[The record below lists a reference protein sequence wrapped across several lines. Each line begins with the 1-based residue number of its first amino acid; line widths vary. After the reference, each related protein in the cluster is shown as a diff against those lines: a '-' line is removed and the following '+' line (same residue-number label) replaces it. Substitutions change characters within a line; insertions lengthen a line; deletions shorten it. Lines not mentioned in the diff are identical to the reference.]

1 MTKAFSAFP
10 ICVVA
15 TAALLLGPV
24 QVNIAF
30 GQEAQLEEIVVT
42 ARKREETIQDVPLA
56 ITAFTSEEIAR
67 RNIQEMRDIA
77 LFTPGFNFEDFGGA
91 GGTMPVIR
99 GTTQVASFRNTEQ
112 NVSFFFDGVYLPR
125 SYVTDLGFANIER
138 IEVVKG
144 PQSARYGRNA
154 FMGAVNYIPRKP
166 TDDWEVKVKG
176 VAGNFKRYDAA
187 ATVSGPIVPGVLSI
201 LVGMDYSEFDGSW
214 ENTHPYADID
224 FDQGTDARQGGYE
237 RGVLSGAVLFTPNE
251 DMRIDLSYYD
261 YNFDRE
267 HRAQNWFAE
276 LNAESQFL
284 NCGQWNPD
292 VRPAGT
298 PGFGGG
304 GQWWRLY
311 CGELI
316 VRNIPTDPR
325 GYARQLNATF
335 LRASINWRITD
346 SIEVEYVF
354 GQMEA
359 DSKTLG
365 YKDSLPGCT
374 FITPAPFPPLNGCI
388 FESGPIGDFEVDSH
402 EVRVSWDDGGSLR
415 VAGGLYYTENEDF
428 YTANFSALPPLSGVP
443 TAPVNIL
450 DQSQFQ
456 FYAVLTRTLRT
467 DKTVSPFIELSYSLM
482 DGRSRIGIEARYSN
496 SDKFEGALASG
507 GAGGLAE
514 FTGLTFENEFKSFT
528 PRITWE
534 YDLSTDRLLFISA
547 ATGVRAG
554 GFNPSAYLEENRTFD
569 EDQNWTYEIGMKNT
583 FMGGQLRLNGSL
595 FWVEW
600 SNVQITAQDPGNPA
614 ILPLNITRNLGNVRS
629 TGFELEG
636 AYAFTANLTLSGSA
650 YYGDAKYKDGTR
662 DLRWA
667 RTPLVCDDIV
677 CPINGDIAGNQ
688 MERQSKWQ
696 ATLSAEWRDE
706 LAFGFA
712 QEYYLRWDMA
722 YQSKQYAEAVNLSWV
737 PERTIVNASIGIVG
751 DRFEAQLWAR
761 NLFDEQYV
769 SGALVGQPNVQ
780 YNAYLGERQ
789 TYGLTITA
797 RLEDVANW

>member
-1 MTKAFSAFP
+1 MTRRFRALP
-10 ICVVA
+10 ICLVAA
-15 TAALLLGPV
+15 TAILAGPA

-56 ITAFTSEEIAR
+56 ITAFTSEEIAK

-176 VAGNFKRYDAA
+176 VAGNFKRYDGA

-237 RGVLSGAVLFTPNE
+237 RGVLSGAVQFTPNE

-284 NCGQWNPD
+284 NCGQWNAD
-292 VRPAGT
+292 VRPAGGR
-298 PGFGGG
+298 GFGFG

-311 CGELI
+311 CGELF
-316 VRNIPTDPR
+316 VRNVPTDPR
-325 GYARQLNATF
+325 GYARQLNASF
-335 LRASINWRITD
+335 LRASVNWRITD

-402 EVRVSWDDGGSLR
+402 EIRVSWDNGGSLR

-443 TAPVNIL
+443 TAPVDIL

-467 DKTVSPFIELSYSLM
+467 EKSFSPFIELSYSLM

-534 YDLSTDRLLFISA
+534 YDLSADRLLFISA

-554 GFNPSAYLEENRTFD
+554 GFNPSAFLEENRTFD

-600 SNVQITAQDPGNPA
+600 SDVQITAQDPGNPA

-677 CPINGDIAGNQ
+677 CPTNGDIAGNQ
-688 MERQSKWQ
+688 MERQSKVQ

-706 LAFGFA
+706 LAVGFA

-751 DRFEAQLWAR
+751 ERFEAQLWAR

>member
-1 MTKAFSAFP
+1 MTRRFRALP
-10 ICVVA
+10 ICLVAA
-15 TAALLLGPV
+15 TAILAGPA
-24 QVNIAF
+24 QVNIAL

-56 ITAFTSEEIAR
+56 ITAFTSEEIAK

-176 VAGNFKRYDAA
+176 VAGNFKRYDGA

-325 GYARQLNATF
+325 GYARQLNASF
-335 LRASINWRITD
+335 LRASINWRMTD
-346 SIEVEYVF
+346 TIEVEYVF

-415 VAGGLYYTENEDF
+415 VAGGLYYTKNEDF

-534 YDLSTDRLLFISA
+534 YDLSADRLLFISA

-554 GFNPSAYLEENRTFD
+554 GFNPSAFLEENRTFD

-650 YYGDAKYKDGTR
+650 YYGDAKYKEGTR

-789 TYGLTITA
+789 TYGLTFTA

>member
-1 MTKAFSAFP
+1 MNKHPNVLP
-10 ICVVA
+10 ICLAVA
-15 TAALLLGPV
+15 AAILFGPT

-42 ARKREETIQDVPLA
+42 ARKREEVIQDIPLA
-56 ITAFTSEEIAR
+56 ITAFTAEEIQK

-77 LFTPGFNFEDFGGA
+77 LFTPGFNFEDFGGS

-125 SYVTDLGFANIER
+125 SYVTDLGFVNMER

-166 TDDWEVKVKG
+166 SDEWEINVTG
-176 VAGNFKRYDAA
+176 VAGNHSRYDLAG
-187 ATVSGPIVPGVLSI
+187 TVSGPIVPGVVSVL
-201 LVGMDYSEFDGSW
+201 LGFDNSEFDGSW
-214 ENTHPYADID
+214 ENPHPYADID
-224 FDQGTDARQGGYE
+224 FDQGTDDRQGGYD
-237 RGVLSGAVLFTPNE
+237 RAVATAAVRITPN
-251 DMRIDLSYYD
+251 DAFTIDLSYYD
-261 YNFDRE
+261 YDFDRE

-276 LNAESQFL
+276 LQAESHYL

-304 GQWWRLY
+304 GQWYRLY
-311 CGELI
+311 CGELF
-316 VRNIPTDPR
+316 VRNVATDPR
-325 GYARQLNATF
+325 GYARQLNASF
-335 LRASINWRITD
+335 LRASINWRVND
-346 SIEVEYVF
+346 AIEVEYVF

-365 YKDSLPGCT
+365 YKDTLPGCT
-374 FITPAPFPPLNGCI
+374 FASPLPGCV

-402 EVRVSWDDGGSLR
+402 EIRISWNTGGPLR
-415 VAGGLYYTENEDF
+415 VAGGLYYTDNEDF
-428 YTANFSALPPLSGVP
+428 RTSNFSTLPPLSGVP
-443 TAPVNIL
+443 TAPVDIL
-450 DQSQFQ
+450 DGSAFII
-456 FYAVLTRTLRT
+456 YAVLSRTLRT
-467 DKTVSPFIELSYSLM
+467 EESISPFVELSYSFM
-482 DGRSRIGIEARYSN
+482 DGRSRFGFEARYAS

-507 GAGGLAE
+507 GTGGLAE

-534 YDLSTDRLLFISA
+534 YDLSADRLLFVSA
-547 ATGVRAG
+547 ARGVRSG
-554 GFNPSAYLEENRTFD
+554 GFNPSAFLEENRTFD
-569 EDQNWTYEIGMKNT
+569 EDQNWTFEIGSKNT
-583 FMGGQLRLNGSL
+583 FMDGALRLNGSL
-595 FWVEW
+595 FWIEW
-600 SNVQITAQDPGNPA
+600 SDVQITAQDPGNPA
-614 ILPLNITRNLGNVRS
+614 ILPLNITRNLGDVRS

-636 AYAFTANLTLSGSA
+636 ALALTANLTVSGTA

-662 DLRWA
+662 DLRWG
-667 RTPLVCDDIV
+667 RTPLVCDDVV
-677 CPINGDIAGNQ
+677 CSTNGDIGGNQ

-706 LAFGFA
+706 LVLAIA
-712 QEYYLRWDMA
+712 QEYYLRADLG
-722 YQSKQYAEAVNLSWV
+722 YQSKQYAEAVNLSWA
-737 PERTIVNASIGIVG
+737 PERTIVNATAGIVG
-751 DRFEAQLWAR
+751 ETYEVQLWAR

-769 SGALVGQPNVQ
+769 SGILVGQPNVQ
-780 YNAYLGERQ
+780 YNAYLGERR
-789 TYGLTITA
+789 TYGLRVIVNFDN
-797 RLEDVANW
+797 LVN

>member
-1 MTKAFSAFP
+1 MTKRWKALP
-10 ICVVA
+10 ICLVGA
-15 TAALLLGPV
+15 TAILFGPA
-24 QVNIAF
+24 QVNTAF

-56 ITAFTSEEIAR
+56 ITAFTAEEIQK

-154 FMGAVNYIPRKP
+154 FMGAVNYIPKKP
-166 TDDWEVKVKG
+166 TDEWEVKAKA
-176 VAGNFKRYDAA
+176 VAGNFKRYDGA
-187 ATVSGPIVPGVLSI
+187 ATLSGPLVPGVMSM
-201 LVGMDYSEFDGSW
+201 LVGIDYSEFDGSW
-214 ENTHPYADID
+214 ENTHAYADID
-224 FDQGTDARQGGYE
+224 FRQGTNGRQGGYQRE
-237 RGVLSGAVLFTPNE
+237 VINGAVQFTPNE
-251 DMRIDLSYYD
+251 DIRVDLSYYD
-261 YNFDRE
+261 YDFDRE

-276 LNAESQFL
+276 LGAESEL
-284 NCGQWNPD
+284 MNCGQWNAD
-292 VRPAGT
+292 VRPAGR
-298 PGFGGG
+298 PGFGFG

-311 CGELI
+311 CGELS
-316 VRNIPTDPR
+316 VRNVPTDPR
-325 GYARQLNATF
+325 GYARQLEASF
-335 LRASINWRITD
+335 LRASISWNVTD
-346 SIEVEYVF
+346 SIEFEYVF

-359 DSKTLG
+359 ESKTLG
-365 YKDSLPGCT
+365 YKDTLPGCT
-374 FITPAPFPPLNGCI
+374 FASPPLPGCV

-402 EVRVSWDDGGSLR
+402 EVRISYNGGGPLR
-415 VAGGLYYTENEDF
+415 VAGGLYYTKNEDF
-428 YTANFSALPPLSGVP
+428 YTANFTTLPPLSGVP
-443 TAPVNIL
+443 TGPVDIL
-450 DQSQFQ
+450 DRSAFIV
-456 FYAVLTRTLRT
+456 YAVLTRTLRT
-467 DKTVSPFIELSYSLM
+467 DKTISPFVELSYSLLE
-482 DGRSRIGIEARYSN
+482 GRSRFGLEARYSN

-507 GAGGLAE
+507 GTSGLAE
-514 FTGLTFENEFKSFT
+514 FTGLTFENEFTSLT

-534 YDLSTDRLLFISA
+534 YDLSGDRLLFVSA

-554 GFNPSAYLEENRTFD
+554 GFNPSAFLEENRTFD

-583 FMGGQLRLNGSL
+583 FLDGQLRLNGSL

-600 SNVQITAQDPGNPA
+600 SDVQILAQDPGNPA
-614 ILPLNITRNLGNVRS
+614 PLPLNITRNLGNVS
-629 TGFELEG
+629 SKGFELEG
-636 AYAFTANLTLSGSA
+636 AYAYTANLTLSGSA

-677 CPINGDIAGNQ
+677 CPINGDIGGNQ

-696 ATLSAEWRDE
+696 ATLAAEWRDE

-722 YQSKQYAEAVNLSWV
+722 HQSKQYAEAVNLAWV

-751 DRFEAQLWAR
+751 ERFEAQLWAR

-780 YNAYLGERQ
+780 YNAYLGERR
-789 TYGLTITA
+789 TYGLTFTT